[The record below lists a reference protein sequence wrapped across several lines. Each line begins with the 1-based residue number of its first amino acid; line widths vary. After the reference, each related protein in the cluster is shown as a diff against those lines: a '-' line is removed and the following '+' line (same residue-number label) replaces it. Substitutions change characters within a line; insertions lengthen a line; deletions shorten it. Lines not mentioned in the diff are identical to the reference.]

1 MSVLQLRRFLR
12 AIGQPTMGLKPAL
25 TARVE
30 KAVSSGAVQAYIDRT
45 KGKPLG
51 QVECGKHN
59 NNRTAAL
66 INGANK

>member
-12 AIGQPTMGLKPAL
+12 AIGQPTVGLKSTL

-30 KAVSSGAVQAYIDRT
+30 KAVSSGAVQAYVDSN

-51 QVECGKHN
+51 QVECGKCRSTLQHCVV
-59 NNRTAAL
+59 L
-66 INGANK
+66 